1 MFRPASAGGR
11 ASIAP
16 EKKRTCPR
24 SRKRMEE
31 KIMVV
36 VPESEPM
43 QGCHRLRVFKV
54 ERHDPVWCSSQ
65 RNGPCQNID
74 LQTMCQW
81 QMPVNELP
89 GFSSKL
95 IIISFHPPR
104 KPFRKLGQ
112 ASVAEHQEEWRRQ
125 LQYLAMSAHIDI
137 RHDEL
142 LASLDTANKFVDS
155 KSFPVML
162 FREST

>member
-1 MFRPASAGGR
+1 
-11 ASIAP
+11 
-16 EKKRTCPR
+16 
-24 SRKRMEE
+24 
-31 KIMVV
+31 
-36 VPESEPM
+36 
-43 QGCHRLRVFKV
+43 
-54 ERHDPVWCSSQ
+54 
-65 RNGPCQNID
+65 
-74 LQTMCQW
+74 MCQW